1 MGLGTARGVLQG
13 EDKDGGRRGFVIF
26 FILILFLLPG
36 GRRGGAGLGVPSVA
50 ADGPAVLR
58 GALTQPGPVQGLRRH
73 DLRAG
78 RGVGEKNAGFGTK
91 QAGFGEKSMWFGAQ
105 NARFGDKSVRFG
117 VKSAAGELA

>member
-91 QAGFGEKSMWFGAQ
+91 QAGFGEKNAQ
-105 NARFGDKSVRFG
+105 LRAKQAGFQERSALFRKKST
-117 VKSAAGELA
+117 